1 MTIKIQLAATIA
13 LLSFCSCRD
22 ATEKITVADP
32 CSRFPCEHGAIV
44 RGDTSQKKLT
54 LVFTGDEFADGGAH
68 ILDVLG
74 KQQVKGAFFF
84 TGNFYRN
91 PAYGQLIKDLVAD
104 GHYLGAH
111 SDRHLLYCTW
121 ENRDSLLVS
130 REEFTKD
137 LEDNYSEMEQ
147 FGISKDEA
155 PFFLPPYEW
164 YNDSITAWTNA
175 LGLQLINFSRG
186 TRSHADYTTPD
197 LQHYQ
202 SSELIYKSIVDFEAG
217 NGSGLNGFILL
228 SHIGTAPERE
238 DKFYMRL
245 EELIVYLKGKGYD
258 FVSVEDLLGG

>member
-1 MTIKIQLAATIA
+1 MTIKIKLAVIIVS
-13 LLSFCSCRD
+13 LSFGSCKD
-22 ATEKITVADP
+22 AAEKNSLADP
-32 CSRFPCEHGAIV
+32 CSRFPCVQGAIV

-68 ILDVLG
+68 ILDVLK

-91 PAYGQLIKDLVAD
+91 PAYGQLINELAAH

-111 SDRHLLYCTW
+111 SDRHLLYCAW

-130 REEFTKD
+130 RDEFTKD
-137 LEDNYSEMEQ
+137 LEANYSEMKRFDIERDQ
-147 FGISKDEA
+147 A
-155 PFFLPPYEW
+155 RFFLPPYEW
-164 YNDSITAWTNA
+164 YNDSISAWTNA
-175 LGLQLINFSRG
+175 MDLQLINFSSG

-197 LQHYQ
+197 LLHYQ
-202 SSELIYKSIVDFEAG
+202 SSDVIYKSIVDFEAG

-238 DKFYMRL
+238 DKFYLRL
-245 EELIVYLKGKGYD
+245 EELIVYLKGKGYE
-258 FVSVEDLLGG
+258 FVPIEQLLGG

>member
-1 MTIKIQLAATIA
+1 MKIKVQLVIIIA
-13 LLSFCSCRD
+13 FLSLGSCKD
-22 ATEKITVADP
+22 TTEKTTHTDP
-32 CSRFPCEHGAIV
+32 CSRFPCEYGALV
-44 RGDTSQKKLT
+44 RGDTTQKKLT

-68 ILDVLG
+68 ILDVLK

-91 PAYGQLIKDLVAD
+91 PAYDQLIKDLAID

-111 SDRHLLYCTW
+111 SDQHLLYCTW

-130 REEFTKD
+130 RKEFTKD

-164 YNDSITAWTNA
+164 YNDSISAWTYA
-175 LGLQLINFSRG
+175 MGLQLINFSRG

-197 LQHYQ
+197 LPNYQ
-202 SSELIYKSIVDFEAG
+202 SSEVIYSSIVDFEAA
-217 NGSGLNGFILL
+217 NGSGLNGFMLL

-238 DKFYMRL
+238 DKFYLRL
-245 EELIVYLKGKGYD
+245 EELIVYLKGKGYE
-258 FVSVEDLLGG
+258 FVSIEDLLGV